1 MLFRDA
7 KKQEG
12 KFLNKEFEWFLT
24 ACLKCFICRGQ
35 TFEKSLALTLWAQKS
50 DRSVKT
56 LLPHDDTLGSFCEPT
71 GKPHSNSLESNA
83 EEGLGYVH
91 QVLFCLKLGDAER
104 AIGKTIALKIPI
116 LNSLLLGGGDL
127 KKVGKHL
134 SI

>member
-1 MLFRDA
+1 MIFSA
-7 KKQEG
+7 
-12 KFLNKEFEWFLT
+12 W
-24 ACLKCFICRGQ
+24 LKYFICRAQ
-35 TFEKSLALTLWAQKS
+35 TFEKSLALTLWGQKG

-56 LLPHDDTLGSFCEPT
+56 LFPYDDTLGSFCEPR
-71 GKPHSNSLESNA
+71 GKQHSNSLESNA

-127 KKVGKHL
+127 KNVGKHL